1 MQAEF
6 GERMY
11 WLFLYGKYYMITNE
25 SKFHW
30 WTILCSPLPPLHKG
44 FSLNMVIIS
53 VLFLFFDLKNSS
65 FSSAFIFCQCFFF
78 LSFKISVEM
87 TNHTLPG

>member
-53 VLFLFFDLKNSS
+53 VLFLFFDLKKGTKQNPKPTTQLQIS
-65 FSSAFIFCQCFFF
+65 FE
-78 LSFKISVEM
+78 EM
-87 TNHTLPG
+87 RL

>member
-11 WLFLYGKYYMITNE
+11 WLFLYGKYYIITNE

-30 WTILCSPLPPLHKG
+30 WTTLCSPLPPLPKG
-44 FSLNMVIIS
+44 FGLNMVIIS
-53 VLFLFFDLKNSS
+53 VLFLFFDLNSS

-78 LSFKISVEM
+78 LPFKISIEM
-87 TNHTLPG
+87 TNYTLPG